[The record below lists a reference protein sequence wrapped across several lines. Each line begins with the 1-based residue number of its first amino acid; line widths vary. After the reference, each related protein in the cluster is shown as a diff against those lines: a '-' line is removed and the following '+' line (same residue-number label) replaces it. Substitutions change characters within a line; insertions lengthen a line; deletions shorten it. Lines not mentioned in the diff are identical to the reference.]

1 VSVMKK
7 TLRRLLDIPEHTR
20 LREGVRNRLLKG
32 PANALIKSSTELST
46 ELASKI
52 MKYLP
57 YPAPE
62 RLYVLQHSHGGD
74 LQHGNFSLPIPPEYA
89 ENGVHM
95 DGYKTDDWISSGKE
109 DIDNMI
115 GILNRSN
122 FSIQDSN
129 RILDFGCSSGRMIR
143 WLFGL
148 ADQCEIWG
156 VDISAPKIF
165 WCQENLMPP
174 FNFATVTILPHLP
187 FEDRYFDF
195 IYCGSVFTHID
206 DLAEA
211 WLLELKRILRPGGR
225 AYVTV
230 HDKHT
235 ADLIINH
242 VEHISAD
249 SIIPGWA
256 KHSREQRTR
265 NFRDLLLANDKNNY
279 LKTND
284 YYKYS
289 LFPNGP
295 ECNGF
300 YDIDYLSR
308 HWGRILNILSVTPEA
323 YGYQT
328 AVLMEK
334 SLN

>member
-1 VSVMKK
+1 
-7 TLRRLLDIPEHTR
+7 
-20 LREGVRNRLLKG
+20 
-32 PANALIKSSTELST
+32 
-46 ELASKI
+46 
-52 MKYLP
+52 
-57 YPAPE
+57 
-62 RLYVLQHSHGGD
+62 
-74 LQHGNFSLPIPPEYA
+74 
-89 ENGVHM
+89 M

-109 DIDNMI
+109 DIDNMM

-156 VDISAPKIF
+156 VDISAPKIV

-211 WLLELKRILRPGGR
+211 WLLELKRVLRPGGR

-235 ADLIINH
+235 ADLIINE
-242 VEHISAD
+242 VERISAD
-249 SIIPGWA
+249 PIQSFRGGPSIQEN
-256 KHSREQRTR
+256 SVRETSE
-265 NFRDLLLANDKNNY
+265 LCY
-279 LKTND
+279 
-284 YYKYS
+284 
-289 LFPNGP
+289 
-295 ECNGF
+295 
-300 YDIDYLSR
+300 
-308 HWGRILNILSVTPEA
+308 
-323 YGYQT
+323 
-328 AVLMEK
+328 
-334 SLN
+334 